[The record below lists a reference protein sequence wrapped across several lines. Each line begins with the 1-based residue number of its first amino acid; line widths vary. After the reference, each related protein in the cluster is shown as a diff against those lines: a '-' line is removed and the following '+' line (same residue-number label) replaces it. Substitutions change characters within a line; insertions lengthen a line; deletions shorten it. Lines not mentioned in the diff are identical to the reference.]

1 MRVRLKYGKGDLE
14 VEIPE
19 GNLLSILKP
28 SELPAKSEAEEIRGA
43 LERPIGHGRLRDL
56 VRRGMKVALL
66 VSDITRPCP
75 SHKILPHVID
85 ELNGAGVG
93 DGDITIFFAN
103 GMHRKQTTEDMNKLV
118 GPGIL
123 GRIRAVNHDSKD
135 KANLEYVGR
144 TRRGTDVSINK
155 QVLDCDFTIGIA
167 NVDIHY
173 FAGYSGGG
181 KSLLPGVSSFETIQQ
196 NHSMMTLPRAEPG
209 VVDGNPVREDIEE
222 GARIAGMDYMVN
234 VVLNED
240 KGIVQAVA
248 GDFVEAH
255 RAAVKTNDLMY
266 KVPIGRRAD
275 IVIASAGG
283 FPKDINLYQA
293 QKALD
298 NALYAVKDGGTIILL
313 AECPEGLGDET
324 FEEWM
329 MEASCPDDIIER
341 LKGGFALGGHKAF
354 AIARL
359 AKRARI
365 VAVSGPGLQR
375 IISEALEGKGLM
387 ESANTVDD
395 ALRAALKAHGSD
407 ASIII
412 MPYAGSTLPSPSGAD

>member
-1 MRVRLKYGKGDLE
+1 MRVRLKYGKGALE

-19 GNLLSILKP
+19 GNLISTLKP
-28 SELPAKSEAEEIRGA
+28 NDLPADREVEEVRGA
-43 LERPIGHGRLRDL
+43 LENPLGHKRLRDL
-56 VRRGMKVALL
+56 VGRGMKVALL

-75 SHKILPHVID
+75 SHKVLPHVID
-85 ELNGAGVG
+85 ELRMAGIE
-93 DGDITIFFAN
+93 DGDMTIFFAN
-103 GMHRKQTTEDMNKLV
+103 GMHRAQTIEDMNKLV
-118 GPGIL
+118 GPAIL

-135 KANLEYVGR
+135 EANLEYVGR
-144 TRRGTDVSINK
+144 TRRGTEVSVNK
-155 QVLDCDFTIGIA
+155 EVLDHDFIIGIA
-167 NVDIHY
+167 NIDIHY
-173 FAGYSGGG
+173 FAGYSGGA
-181 KSLLPGVSSFETIQQ
+181 KSLLPGVSSFETIRQ
-196 NHSMMTLPRAEPG
+196 NHSMMTLHRAEPG

-222 GARIAGMDYMVN
+222 GARMAGMDYIVN
-234 VVLNED
+234 VVLNEG

-255 RAAVKTNDLMY
+255 RAAIRTNDLMY
-266 KVPIGRRAD
+266 KVPIERRAD

-298 NALYAVKDGGTIILL
+298 NASYAVRDGGTIILL
-313 AECPEGLGDET
+313 AECPEGLGDEV

-341 LKGGFALGGHKAF
+341 LKAGFALGGHKAF

-365 VAVSGPGLQR
+365 LVVSGPELRGV
-375 IISEALEGKGLM
+375 LEEDLSGKGLM
-387 ESANTVDD
+387 EPAETVDE
-395 ALRAALKAHGSD
+395 ALKRALDSHGRD
-407 ASIII
+407 ASIIL
-412 MPYAGSTLPSPSGAD
+412 MPYAGSTLPSPIGPN